1 MTEHFIELKNQVNF
15 LLSVRH
21 AAQTSIIG
29 QITDFKA
36 NLLESN
42 QMNENAS
49 IKVIVDEVWNSYDVN
64 NNGWLEKSEMKKF
77 VKEFMPEMK

>member
-1 MTEHFIELKNQVNF
+1 MKVKQMVKGKPSNSNTEKKRIWSML
-15 LLSVRH
+15 RR
-21 AAQTSIIG
+21 
-29 QITDFKA
+29 
-36 NLLESN
+36 SN